1 MASLDFLQRL
11 IAISKSNIERMTR
24 LNIRVPTSADLPQ
37 IAHILQDTELFPAE
51 MLEEMIQPFLSGV
64 ADNDRWLICEDDQ
77 HGVIG
82 FSFARLEQL
91 TEGTW
96 HLLAIG
102 FRSAHQRDGLG
113 GKLLEAVESALDG
126 QRILIIETSS
136 LDGYADTRG
145 FYSSRGYTQEAVI
158 RDYWAAGD
166 HKIIFRK
173 AHNDIANGL
182 VEKPEEN
189 YKKRPKGEQRF
200 HNL

>member
-1 MASLDFLQRL
+1 MVLDFFRQPANSDK
-11 IAISKSNIERMTR
+11 IARVK
-24 LNIRVPTSADLPQ
+24 IRTPTSADLPQ
-37 IAHILQDTELFPAE
+37 IELILKDTELFPAE
-51 MLEEMIQPFLSGV
+51 MLAEMIKPFLNGLT
-64 ADNDRWLICEDDQ
+64 DDDRWWVCEDDQ

-96 HLLAIG
+96 NLLAIG
-102 FRSAHQRDGLG
+102 FRTAHQRGGLG
-113 GKLLEAVESALDG
+113 GRLLEAVEKSLEG

-173 AHNDIANGL
+173 AL
-182 VEKPEEN
+182 
-189 YKKRPKGEQRF
+189 RT
-200 HNL
+200 